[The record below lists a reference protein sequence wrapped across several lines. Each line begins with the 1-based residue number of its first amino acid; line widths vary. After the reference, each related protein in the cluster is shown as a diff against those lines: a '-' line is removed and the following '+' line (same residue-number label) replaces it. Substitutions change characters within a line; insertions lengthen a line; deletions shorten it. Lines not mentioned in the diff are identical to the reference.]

1 MALSKIDIENMITG
15 EVNVV
20 NGGTGL
26 SSGTSGQILKFSNS
40 TTLASAAEAAGGKLL
55 QVQNA
60 DFTGSNTAVTA
71 ASFGAT
77 EVTDQI
83 TPSATSSKILV
94 MMSLTLGM
102 YENSGTGNHC
112 QAAIYKQVGGGGYS
126 RVSYGNADNSF
137 DGQSGFGSGTEINS
151 SRFVTL
157 QFLDSPN
164 TTSAVDYKLY
174 IRLSVS
180 SGGGDSVNTG
190 PSNLQRSVT
199 LMEIGA

>member
-15 EVNVV
+15 EVNVA

-112 QAAIYKQVGGGGYS
+112 QAAIYKQVGGGGY
-126 RVSYGNADNSF
+126 ADNSF

>member
-1 MALSKIDIENMITG
+1 MAI
-15 EVNVV
+15 VV
-20 NGGTGL
+20 GGTTVT
-26 SSGTSGQILKFSNS
+26 GTQTL
-40 TTLASAAEAAGGKLL
+40 LASVLTGTASAINGSNITNISGGKLL

-60 DFTGSNTAVTA
+60 DFTSTNTTVSA

-102 YENSGTGNHC
+102 YEGSGTGNHC
-112 QAAIYKQVGGGGYS
+112 QVAIYKQVDGGGYS

-174 IRLSVS
+174 IRLSVA
-180 SGGGDSVNTG
+180 SGGGDNVNTG

>member
-1 MALSKIDIENMITG
+1 MSKTTIPTG
-15 EVNVV
+15 GLADDAVEATKLDLTANYAFT
-20 NGGTGL
+20 GTV
-26 SSGTSGQILKFSNS
+26 SGAG
-40 TTLASAAEAAGGKLL
+40 GGKLL

-60 DFTGSNTAVTA
+60 DFTSTNTTVSA

-83 TPSATSSKILV
+83 TPSATDSKVLV

-102 YENSGTGNHC
+102 YEGSGTGNFC
-112 QAAIYKQVGGGGYS
+112 QVAIYRQVNGGGYS
-126 RVSYGNADNSF
+126 RVSFGNADNAYS
-137 DGQSGFGSGTEINS
+137 GQGGFGASTEIS
-151 SRFVTL
+151 SARPCNLVFV
-157 QFLDSPN
+157 DSPN

-174 IRLSVS
+174 IRLNVA
-180 SGGGDSVNTG
+180 SGGGDNVNTG

>member
-1 MALSKIDIENMITG
+1 MSKTTIPAG
-15 EVNVV
+15 
-20 NGGTGL
+20 GL
-26 SSGTSGQILKFSNS
+26 SSASVTTAKIADDAVENTKLDLTSDYAFSGTVTG
-40 TTLASAAEAAGGKLL
+40 AGGGKLL

-60 DFTGSNTAVTA
+60 DFTSTNTTVSA

-83 TPSATSSKILV
+83 TPSATSSKVLV

-102 YENSGTGNHC
+102 YEGSGTGNHC
-112 QAAIYKQVGGGGYS
+112 QVAIYKQVDGGGYS
-126 RVSYGNADNSF
+126 RVSYGNADNSI

-174 IRLSVS
+174 IRLSVA
-180 SGGGDSVNTG
+180 SGGGDNVNTG